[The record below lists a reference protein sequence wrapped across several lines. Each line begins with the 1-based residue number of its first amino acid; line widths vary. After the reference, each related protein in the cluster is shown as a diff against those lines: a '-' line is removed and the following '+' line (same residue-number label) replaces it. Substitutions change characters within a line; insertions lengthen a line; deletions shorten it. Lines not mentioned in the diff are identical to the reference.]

1 MARTIKSVIAS
12 LMNNPL
18 SVDPHYKNQVAINGF
33 IIKKPTIT
41 LHEKSG
47 IESCSFALYQ
57 IVNGNNV
64 SKIDDYNC
72 MTFDK
77 DLIAQIKEQ
86 KDVLYVG
93 IEGQLRYSKRIKS
106 LYIHVMKMKT
116 IAETKLPFA
125 TEWKEQV
132 WNTLEQKTI
141 FMK

>member
-64 SKIDDYNC
+64 SKI
-72 MTFDK
+72 
-77 DLIAQIKEQ
+77 AQIKEQ

-132 WNTLEQKTI
+132 
-141 FMK
+141 